1 MVNIPINRNSLWVWE
16 AEAPLSLELV
26 YSSVYSFPLEHRKGH
41 NEYTDQRKN
50 TRGCRGRP
58 FNSAAVLKF
67 DILASGTK
75 YATSLS
81 LPSHH
86 TQQADSPGT
95 NRAQGLI
102 QFG

>member
-1 MVNIPINRNSLWVWE
+1 MINIPINRNSLWVWKPG
-16 AEAPLSLELV
+16 APLSLELV
-26 YSSVYSFPLEHRKGH
+26 HSSVSPFPLGHRKGH
-41 NEYTDQRKN
+41 SEYTDQ
-50 TRGCRGRP
+50 TGCRGRP

-67 DILASGTK
+67 DVLASGAK
-75 YATSLS
+75 YANSLS

-95 NRAQGLI
+95 DRAQGLT